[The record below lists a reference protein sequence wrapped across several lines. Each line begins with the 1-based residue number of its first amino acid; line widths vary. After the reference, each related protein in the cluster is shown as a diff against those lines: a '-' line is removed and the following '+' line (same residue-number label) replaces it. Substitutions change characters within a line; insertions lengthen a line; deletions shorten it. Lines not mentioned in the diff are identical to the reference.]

1 MTKRMLIM
9 LLLMGVLFGGI
20 FGYKALVGSIIKKAM
35 SAQQAP
41 AVTVSTTQVEYQD
54 WQPKLTSVGTIRAL
68 NGVDVTTE
76 VAGMVQEVLFQSGE
90 QVHKGQVLVKLN
102 TEADQALLQSLQAA
116 AELSRTIYERDQRQ
130 YKAKAISKATLDA
143 SQADLKVKQAQ
154 VAQQQALLAK
164 KTIRAPF
171 DGRLGITFVSPGQ
184 YLNPGEKIVTLQ
196 CSTSV
201 YVDFY
206 LPQQDIA
213 QIASGQNV
221 TITTN
226 TYPGRSF
233 EGRITAI
240 NPIVDQQT
248 RNIQVEAT
256 VANPKFEL
264 LPGMFASI
272 EVQAG
277 QENRYLTLPQT
288 AITYNPYGDTVY
300 IVEEKGRG
308 PQGKPNLIAK
318 QTFVTVGPQRD
329 GQIAILKGLKQG
341 DQVVT
346 SGQLKLKSGSPIVI
360 NNDIQPSKETAP
372 PPADE

>member
-9 LLLMGVLFGGI
+9 LLLVGVLFGGI
-20 FGYKALVGSIIKKAM
+20 FGYKALVGSMIKKAM

-41 AVTVSTTQVEYQD
+41 AVTVSATQAEYQN
-54 WQPKLTSVGTIRAL
+54 WQPKLTSVGTMRAL
-68 NGVDVTTE
+68 NGVDVSTE
-76 VAGMVQEVLFQSGE
+76 VAGMAQEILFQSGE
-90 QVHKGQVLVKLN
+90 QVHKGQVLVRLN

-130 YKAKAISKATLDA
+130 YKAKAISKAALDA

-154 VAQQQALLAK
+154 AAQQQALLAK

-171 DGRLGITFVSPGQ
+171 DGRLGITTVSPGQ

-196 CSTSV
+196 CSSSV

-206 LPQQDIA
+206 LPQQDVA
-213 QIASGQNV
+213 LIASGQNV
-221 TITTN
+221 IVMTN

-233 EGRITAI
+233 QGRITAI

-256 VANPKFEL
+256 VANPKYEL

-308 PQGKPNLIAK
+308 PQGNPNLIAK

-341 DQVVT
+341 DRVVT

-360 NNDIQPSKETAP
+360 NNEIQPSKETAP
-372 PPADE
+372 PPVDE